1 LPISGGEAGLIRLET
16 VFVQAEKVEK
26 APTLNSASGRKDPLD
41 LTRNIGIMAHIDA
54 GKTTTTERMLFY
66 TGRLHRMGEVDEGD
80 STMDWM
86 EQEKERGITITSA
99 ATTFYWKGHRINLID
114 TPGHVDFTIEVE
126 RSLRVLDGA
135 VAIFCAVG
143 GVEPQSET
151 VWRQANH
158 YGVARIAFINKM
170 DRVGADFWRAI
181 DMIRDRLSA
190 NPVPIQVP
198 MGSGDIFTGIID
210 LVSFKAVVWRE
221 ETQGMQFDE
230 FDVPQDMYTEA
241 LHWREK
247 MIEAV
252 SDSDEVL
259 LGKFVEGKPIPVED
273 IHKALRRATIGNKI
287 TPVLAG
293 ASFRNRGVQRLL
305 DAVVDYLP
313 SPLDRGEAIGVHPK
327 RKEPTIRQVDDKAP
341 FSALTFKIVTDP
353 HVGKLSYL
361 RIYSGRLKTGST
373 VYNAV
378 TGKRERIGRLLLM
391 SANKRQ
397 DIEAAYTGDIVAAIG
412 LKETRTG
419 DTLCDE
425 AHPIILEG
433 MEVPVPVISVA
444 VEPKTIADQ
453 SRLGEAMSKLSEED
467 PTFQVSYDEETG
479 QTILSGMGELH
490 LEILVDRLLR
500 EFRLEACI
508 GKPQVAYKECIRQK
522 VTQDTRFV
530 RQTGGRGLF
539 AHVVLEIEPNAPGK
553 GFEFRNKIRNGAV
566 PREYVPAVEQ
576 GIREAMKGG
585 ILAGYPLED
594 LIATLID
601 GAFHEVDSSEVAF
614 KMAASMAFKEAAAK
628 ADPALMEPIM
638 QVTVI
643 VPDVYMGS
651 VAGDINSR
659 RGRVQEMHPRPDA
672 QVIGALV
679 PLAEMFG
686 YATALRSL
694 TQGRAIF
701 TMQFDHFH
709 EVPEAVANKI
719 LHGV

>member
-1 LPISGGEAGLIRLET
+1 
-16 VFVQAEKVEK
+16 VQTEKVEK
-26 APTLNSASGRKDPLD
+26 APTPSSASGRKDSLD
-41 LTRNIGIMAHIDA
+41 LTRNIGIMAHVDA

-66 TGRLHRMGEVDEGD
+66 TGRLHRMGEVDEGAA
-80 STMDWM
+80 TMDWM

-99 ATTFYWKGHRINLID
+99 ATTFYWKGHRVNLID

-151 VWRQANH
+151 VWRQADR
-158 YGVARIAFINKM
+158 YSVARIAFINKM

-181 DMIRDRLSA
+181 DMIRNRLSA

-230 FDVPQDMYTEA
+230 FDVPQDMLAEA

-252 SDSDEVL
+252 SDYDDVL
-259 LGKFVEGKPIPVED
+259 LGKFVEGKPIPVDD

-305 DAVVDYLP
+305 DAIVSYLP

-327 RKEPTIRQVDDKAP
+327 KKEPIIRQVDDKAP

-353 HVGKLSYL
+353 YVGKLSYL
-361 RIYSGRLKTGST
+361 RIYSGRLKSGST
-373 VYNAV
+373 VYNSV

-425 AHPIILEG
+425 AHPIILAG
-433 MEVPVPVISVA
+433 MEFPVPVISVA

-453 SRLGEAMSKLSEED
+453 SRLAEAMSKLSEED

-500 EFRLEACI
+500 EFRLEARI

-522 VTQDTRFV
+522 VTQETRFV

-539 AHVVLEIEPNAPGK
+539 AHVVLEIEPNALGK

-566 PREYVPAVEQ
+566 PREYVPAVEK
-576 GIREAMKGG
+576 GIREAMKSG

-594 LIATLID
+594 LLATLVD
-601 GAFHEVDSSEVAF
+601 GSFHEVDSSEVAF

-643 VPDVYMGS
+643 VADVYLGN

-672 QVIGALV
+672 QVISALV

-701 TMQFDHFH
+701 SMQFDHFQ

-719 LHGV
+719 LQGV